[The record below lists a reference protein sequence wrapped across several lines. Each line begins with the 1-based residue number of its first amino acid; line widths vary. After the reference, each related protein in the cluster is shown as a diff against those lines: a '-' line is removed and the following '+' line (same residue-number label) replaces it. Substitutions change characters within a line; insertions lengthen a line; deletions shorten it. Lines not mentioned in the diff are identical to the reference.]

1 MGDDKYIAVQAEHGK
16 FVAIH
21 HPNGMRRHFMYEE
34 DLQALKLQWGI
45 DTVIGDDLLKVKP
58 RPSVA

>member
-1 MGDDKYIAVQAEHGK
+1 MGDRHITVKAEHGK

-21 HPNGMRRHFMYEE
+21 PSGMRRHFMYEE

-45 DTVIGDDLLKVKP
+45 DAVIGDDLLKVKP
-58 RPSVA
+58 RPAA